1 MLITLERQSR
11 RGVMWLL
18 PAVVRACGRAP
29 AGRYRFSVRPGTGS
43 GASATAWSLIVEDF

>member
-29 AGRYRFSVRPGTGS
+29 ASRYRFS